1 MSMAMVCRRTKR
13 GDVEICT
20 DEITLVLVHEHVA
33 CARRVAECRCLHARG
48 PFARHDEEV
57 PKSKNPRLVN
67 ACVVLRFV

>member
-33 CARRVAECRCLHARG
+33 CARRVADRGALHMYGNVDVCMR
-48 PFARHDEEV
+48 EV
-57 PKSKNPRLVN
+57 L
-67 ACVVLRFV
+67 LRVTTKRSQKAKILAW